1 MDYEEPPRGRVVFNK
16 KTQRFALYADRCILK
31 RKTVVNQIIKAMH
44 LRASRTGVTTDGPEG
59 HYRCYRCMDCS
70 EDREEGSWD

>member
-1 MDYEEPPRGRVVFNK
+1 LK
-16 KTQRFALYADRCILK
+16 KK
-31 RKTVVNQIIKAMH
+31 SVVNQIIEGMH
-44 LRASRTGVTTDGPEG
+44 LPASRTDVTTDGPEG